1 MTGDGMIRY
10 FTDLRLAGRGL
21 ARAPLFS
28 LIAIAS
34 IALGIGASTAVFT
47 LLDQVALRGL
57 PVARPGELV
66 QLSSKGTESYG
77 GSLGN
82 GTELSW
88 PLYRDLRD
96 RLTGVDG
103 LFGRSWSSFHVGHAG
118 RTERVEG
125 ELVSGNYFAVLGLT
139 PAAGRL
145 FTADDDVTPN
155 GSPVAVLGYDYWERR
170 FSGHPDVIGQA
181 VIVNGHPMT
190 VVGVAPR
197 GFYGLELST
206 PADVFVPLTM
216 QPQIGPSWIALEGR
230 RFRWVQVFGRLADGT
245 TVGTLRA
252 RLDPLYAALL
262 ADEATDPAFNAASA
276 ETRRAFLA
284 GRLTVLPA
292 PQGPGMLR
300 QSLDQP
306 LRLLMAVAFGVLL
319 IACAN
324 VANLLIARG
333 MSRQRELALRGAL
346 GAGRARLAWLM
357 LSEALLLAVAGS
369 AAGLVLAGWG
379 VAFLVATFAP
389 ADVAFPVRLAADGRI
404 LAFTVAVTALTVLA
418 SGLVPA
424 LRSLPPS
431 LAPTLKAAGSGV
443 VREQPRLRRTLVAV
457 QVGLSFLLLAGS
469 VLFVRSLDNLQRA
482 PSGLAVD
489 RVLSFQVSPDASG
502 YTPARS
508 SQFID
513 ALQQRLRSLPDVR
526 AAGAATIGILEGGG
540 WSPDVTVEGF
550 LPTPGQ
556 AAHPM
561 ANAVTPGFFD
571 ALQVPVRLGRT
582 FDPRDRRTPVP
593 DGEAWPY
600 RHAVVN
606 ETFVRRYFGGRNP
619 IGRHFGFGSNPGT
632 PMPVEIVGVVADTRY
647 MGIREEPLPQVFVAA
662 FEANGIGEATFYLRT
677 TAAPE
682 ASIAAIRREVAA
694 LDPGLAVFNVASL
707 DERVARSLRN
717 ERLLASLSTAFAALA
732 TLLAMVGLYGVM
744 AYTVSR
750 RTREIGI
757 RIALG
762 ARASQVATRI
772 VQEAGLVVVTGLAMS
787 APLVWWLGRYV
798 RSQLYGIEP
807 GDPWTLGLAAAGMV
821 AIATL
826 AAAIP
831 ARRAACIDPMTA
843 LRDE

>member
-1 MTGDGMIRY
+1 MTRY
-10 FTDLRLAGRGL
+10 VADLRLAGRGL

-77 GSLGN
+77 GGLGN

-88 PLYRDLRD
+88 PMYRDLRD
-96 RLTGVDG
+96 RVAGVDG
-103 LFGRSWSSFHVGHAG
+103 LFGRTWLSFHVGHAG
-118 RTERVEG
+118 RTERIEG
-125 ELVSGNYFAVLGLT
+125 ELVSGNYFGVLGLT

-145 FTADDDVTPN
+145 FRPDDDLKAN
-155 GSPVAVLGYDYWERR
+155 GAPVAVLGYDYWQRR
-170 FSGHPDVIGQA
+170 FSGCAGVIGQA
-181 VIVNGHPMT
+181 VIVNGHPFT

-197 GFYGLELST
+197 GFYGLELLT
-206 PADVFVPLTM
+206 PANVFVPLTM
-216 QPQIGPSWIALEGR
+216 LPQIGPPWLKLDGR
-230 RFRWVQVFGRLADGT
+230 RFRWVQVFGRLADGAT
-245 TVGTLRA
+245 IDTLRA
-252 RLDPLYAALL
+252 RLDPLYATLL
-262 ADEATDPAFNAASA
+262 ADEATDPAFNAAST

-284 GRLTVLPA
+284 GRLAVIPA
-292 PQGPGMLR
+292 PQGPGLLR

-333 MSRQRELALRGAL
+333 VSRQRELALRAAL

-357 LSEALLLAVAGS
+357 LSEALLVAVAGS
-369 AAGLVLAGWG
+369 AVGLVLAGWG
-379 VAFLVATFAP
+379 VSFLVATFAP
-389 ADVAFPVRLAADGRI
+389 SDVAFPVGVTADGRI
-404 LAFTVAVTALTVLA
+404 LAFTIAVTALTALV
-418 SGLVPA
+418 SGIVPA
-424 LRSLPPS
+424 LRSLPMS
-431 LAPTLKAAGSGV
+431 LAPALKAAGGV

-469 VLFVRSLDNLQRA
+469 GLFVRSLDNLQRT

-489 RVLSFQVSPDASG
+489 HVLSFQVSPDAGG
-502 YTPARS
+502 YSAARS
-508 SQFID
+508 SLFVD
-513 ALQQRLRSLPDVR
+513 ALLLRVRSLPGVR
-526 AAGAATIGILEGGG
+526 AAGVATVGILEGGG
-540 WSPDVTVEGF
+540 WSPDFTVEGYT
-550 LPTPGQ
+550 PKPGQ
-556 AAHPM
+556 GADAM
-561 ANAVTPGFFD
+561 ANAVTPGFFEV
-571 ALQVPVRLGRT
+571 LQVPVRLGRT
-582 FDPRDRRTPVP
+582 FELRDRRTPVK
-593 DGEAWPY
+593 DRQGWPF

-606 ETFVRRYFGGRNP
+606 ETFVRRYFGGRSP
-619 IGRHFGFGSNPGT
+619 IGRHLGFGSNPGT
-632 PMPVEIVGVVADTRY
+632 PTPIEIVGVVADTKY
-647 MGIREEPLPQVFVAA
+647 MGVREEPLPQVFVPA
-662 FEANGIGEATFYLRT
+662 FEADGIGDATFYLRT
-677 TAAPE
+677 TAVPA

-762 ARASQVATRI
+762 ARASQVAARI
-772 VQEAGLVVVTGLAMS
+772 VQEAGLVVIAGLALA
-787 APLVWWLGRYV
+787 APLAWWLGRYV

-807 GDPWTLGLAAAGMV
+807 ADPWTLGLAATGMLAV
-821 AIATL
+821 AAL

-831 ARRAACIDPMTA
+831 ARRAAHVDPMRA

>member
-1 MTGDGMIRY
+1 MSRY
-10 FTDLRLAGRGL
+10 VIDLRLAARGL
-21 ARAPLFS
+21 VRAPLFS

-77 GSLGN
+77 GGLGN

-88 PLYRDLRD
+88 PMYRDLRD
-96 RLTGVDG
+96 RLPGVDG
-103 LFGRSWSSFHVGHAG
+103 LFGRAWLSFHVGHAG

-125 ELVSGNYFAVLGLT
+125 ELVSGNYFAALGLT
-139 PAAGRL
+139 PAHGRL
-145 FTADDDVTPN
+145 LTADDDVTPN
-155 GSPVAVLGYDYWERR
+155 GAPLAVLGYDYWQRR
-170 FSGHPDVIGQA
+170 FSGKPDVIGQA
-181 VIVNGHPMT
+181 VIVNGHPLT

-197 GFYGLELST
+197 GFYGLELLT

-216 QPQIGPSWIALEGR
+216 LPRIGPPWLKLESR
-230 RFRWVQVFGRLADGT
+230 RFRWVQVFGRLAGGT
-245 TVGTLRA
+245 TIDALRA
-252 RLDPLYAALL
+252 RLDPIYASLL
-262 ADEATDPAFNAASA
+262 AEEATDPAFHAASS
-276 ETRRAFLA
+276 ETRRAFVS
-284 GRLTVLPA
+284 GRLTVIPA
-292 PQGPGMLR
+292 PQGPGLLR
-300 QSLDQP
+300 TSLDQP
-306 LRLLMAVAFGVLL
+306 LRLLMAVASGVLL

-333 MSRQRELALRGAL
+333 ASRQRELALRVAL
-346 GAGRARLAWLM
+346 GAGRIRLAWLM
-357 LSEALLLAVAGS
+357 LAEALLLAVAGS
-369 AAGLVLAGWG
+369 AVGLVLAGWG
-379 VAFLVATFAP
+379 VSFLVATFAP
-389 ADVAFPVRLAADGRI
+389 SDVALPVRVTADGRI
-404 LAFTVAVTALTVLA
+404 LAFTIAVTALTAIA

-424 LRSLPPS
+424 LRSLPAS
-431 LAPTLKAAGSGV
+431 LAPALKAAGGGV
-443 VREQPRLRRTLVAV
+443 IREQPRLRRTLVAL

-469 VLFVRSLDNLQRA
+469 GLFVRSLDNLQRA

-489 RVLSFQVSPDASG
+489 HVLSFQVSPDASG
-502 YTPARS
+502 YSPARS
-508 SQFID
+508 SQFVD
-513 ALQQRLRSLPDVR
+513 ALRLRLQSLPGVR
-526 AAGAATIGILEGGG
+526 AAGVATVGILEGGG

-550 LPTPGQ
+550 TPKPGQ
-556 AAHPM
+556 AADTM
-561 ANAVTPGFFD
+561 ANAVTPGFFE
-571 ALQVPVRLGRT
+571 ALQVAVRLGRT
-582 FDPRDRRTPVP
+582 FESRDRRTPVEN
-593 DGEAWPY
+593 GEDWPY

-606 ETFVRRYFGGRNP
+606 ETFVRRYFGGRTP
-619 IGRHFGFGSNPGT
+619 IGRHLGFGSNPGT
-632 PMPVEIVGVVADTRY
+632 PMPVEIVGVVADSRY
-647 MGIREEPLPQVFVAA
+647 MGVREEPLPQVFVPA
-662 FEANGIGEATFYLRT
+662 FEADGIGDATFYVRT

-694 LDPGLAVFNVASL
+694 LDSGLAVFNIASL

-717 ERLLASLSTAFAALA
+717 ERLLAGLSITFAGLA

-762 ARASQVATRI
+762 ARTSQVAVRI
-772 VQEAGLVVVTGLAMS
+772 VREAGLVVLTGLALS

-807 GDPWTLGLAAAGMV
+807 ADPWTLGLAATGMLAV
-821 AIATL
+821 ASL

-831 ARRAACIDPMTA
+831 ARRAARVDPIRA

>member
-1 MTGDGMIRY
+1 MNRY
-10 FTDLRLAGRGL
+10 VTDLRLAARSL
-21 ARAPLFS
+21 VRAPLFS
-28 LIAIAS
+28 LLAIAS

-47 LLDQVALRGL
+47 LLDRVALRGL
-57 PVARPGELV
+57 PVARPAELV

-77 GSLGN
+77 GGLGN

-88 PLYRDLRD
+88 PMYRDLRD
-96 RLTGVDG
+96 RLPGVDG
-103 LFGRSWSSFHVGHAG
+103 LFGRAWLSFHLGHAG
-118 RTERVEG
+118 RTERIEG
-125 ELVSGNYFAVLGLT
+125 ELVSGNYFTVLGLT

-145 FTADDDVTPN
+145 LTPADDLKPN
-155 GSPVAVLGYDYWERR
+155 GAPVAVLGYDYWQRR
-170 FSGHPDVIGQA
+170 FSGSAAVIGQA
-181 VIVNGHPMT
+181 VVVNGHPFT

-197 GFYGLELST
+197 GFYGLELLT
-206 PADVFVPLTM
+206 PAEVFVPLTM
-216 QPQIGPSWIALEGR
+216 LPQVGPPWLKLEGR
-230 RFRWVQVFGRLADGT
+230 RFRWVQVFGRLGDGST
-245 TVGTLRA
+245 IDTLRA
-252 RLDPLYAALL
+252 RLDPLYATLL

-284 GRLTVLPA
+284 GRLSVLAA
-292 PQGPGMLR
+292 PQGPGLLR

-306 LRLLMAVAFGVLL
+306 LRLLMAVAFGVLV

-333 MSRQRELALRGAL
+333 VSRQRELALRVAL

-357 LSEALLLAVAGS
+357 LAEALLVAVAGS
-369 AAGLVLAGWG
+369 AVGLVLAGWG
-379 VAFLVATFAP
+379 VAFLVAMFAP
-389 ADVAFPVRLAADGRI
+389 GDTAFPVRATADGRI
-404 LAFTVAVTALTVLA
+404 VAFTVAVTALTALA

-424 LRSLPPS
+424 LRSVPPS
-431 LAPTLKAAGSGV
+431 LAPALRAAGGGV

-469 VLFVRSLDNLQRA
+469 GLFVRSLDNLQRT

-489 RVLSFQVSPDASG
+489 HVLSFQVSPDASG
-502 YTPARS
+502 YAPARS
-508 SQFID
+508 SQFVD
-513 ALQQRLRSLPDVR
+513 ALLLRVRALPGVR
-526 AAGAATIGILEGGG
+526 AAGVATVGILEGGG
-540 WSPDVTVEGF
+540 WSPAFTVEGYA
-550 LPTPGQ
+550 PKPGQ
-556 AAHPM
+556 GADAM
-561 ANAVTPGFFD
+561 ANAVTPGFFEV
-571 ALQVPVRLGRT
+571 LQVPVRLGRT
-582 FDPRDRRTPVP
+582 FEVRDRQAPVA
-593 DGEAWPY
+593 DRQDWPF

-619 IGRHFGFGSNPGT
+619 IGRHLGFGSNPGT
-632 PMPVEIVGVVADTRY
+632 PTPVEIVGVVADTKY
-647 MGIREEPLPQVFVAA
+647 MGVREDPLPQVFVPA
-662 FEANGIGEATFYLRT
+662 FEADGIGDATIYLRT

-750 RTREIGI
+750 RTRDIGI

-762 ARASQVATRI
+762 ARASAVAARV
-772 VQEAGLVVVTGLAMS
+772 VQEAGLVVAAGLALS

-807 GDPWTLGLAAAGMV
+807 ADPWTLGIAAAGLFAV
-821 AIATL
+821 ATL

-831 ARRAACIDPMTA
+831 ARRAAHVDPMRA